1 LAREFGFNSKSKP
14 RAAPW
19 DRTVF
24 LHKHP
29 LQGDALRRDLVVSFN
44 SNCMRFLYFA
54 IDRPEV
60 QFTAKEVSRCMANP
74 TENGYHTL
82 KQAVR
87 FVLGA
92 PRVVWCYPRQ
102 LPTNVISAL
111 TDSNWAACPV
121 TRKSTSCSHM
131 MLGSHPIFAGNSTQT
146 IISLSSGEA
155 EFYAGVRTVCRLLG
169 LKSLIA
175 DLGRSFT
182 GVLVTDSTA
191 AKGLAS
197 RRGAGNVRHIHC
209 PALWVQGA
217 VARKQF
223 SLKKRAGKELSADI
237 GTKATVSGSDM
248 WNLLGRFGCRRATGR
263 SAAQPLLQ

>member
-1 LAREFGFNSKSKP
+1 
-14 RAAPW
+14 
-19 DRTVF
+19 
-24 LHKHP
+24 
-29 LQGDALRRDLVVSFN
+29 
-44 SNCMRFLYFA
+44 
-54 IDRPEV
+54 
-60 QFTAKEVSRCMANP
+60 
-74 TENGYHTL
+74 
-82 KQAVR
+82 
-87 FVLGA
+87 
-92 PRVVWCYPRQ
+92 
-102 LPTNVISAL
+102 
-111 TDSNWAACPV
+111 
-121 TRKSTSCSHM
+121 M
-131 MLGSHPIFAGNSTQT
+131 MLGSHPIFAGSSTQT

-155 EFYAGVRTVCRLLG
+155 EFYVGVRTACRLLG

-182 GVLVTDSTA
+182 GVLITDSTV